1 MAHVDGY
8 SPFQAQSERDLLDMI
23 ASFADIALTTAT
35 RRRWVA
41 AMAAAED
48 ARDAA
53 RREYKSATGED
64 W

>member
-1 MAHVDGY
+1 MSADGF
-8 SPFQAQSERDLLDMI
+8 SPAQARDEKDLLDMI
-23 ASFADIALTTAT
+23 ASFADLSLTVAT
-35 RRRWVA
+35 RRRWIA

-53 RREYKSATGED
+53 RREYKSATGEN